1 MSFNYVS
8 PLILFFLSP
17 SQKADKE
24 PIPRATLQNSG
35 NCTAGV
41 LWKISNVMD
50 TPVIN
55 DQTQDNTIF
64 TERLHLKTI
73 WTQNNTTK
81 FKEIYPIMGNI
92 FYGIDTHIS
101 IKV

>member
-8 PLILFFLSP
+8 PLFLFFLIP

-24 PIPRATLQNSG
+24 PIARATLQNSG
-35 NCTAGV
+35 NCNAGV

-64 TERLHLKTI
+64 TERLHLKKI

-81 FKEIYPIMGNI
+81 FEEIYHIMGNI
-92 FYGIDTHIS
+92 FYGIDTHIL